1 MTQGVDQLMPVRFA
15 TARPLVS
22 PVHLT
27 RGALGRIAAR
37 AANDNADSERQD
49 QVVREALRHFARHGL
64 NAAQDAAERAQDAHA
79 RGDAAG
85 LRHWLQI
92 CAALDPRRAAAMHR
106 TLAAKRR

>member
-1 MTQGVDQLMPVRFA
+1 MTIRFA
-15 TARPLVS
+15 TARPITS

-37 AANDNADSERQD
+37 AANDNADLARQD
-49 QVVREALRHFARHGL
+49 QVVREALRHFAAFGL
-64 NAAQDAAERAQDAHA
+64 NAAEDAAQRARLAHA
-79 RGDAAG
+79 KGDAVD

-106 TLAAKRR
+106 KLATLPR

>member
-1 MTQGVDQLMPVRFA
+1 MTIRIA
-15 TARPLVS
+15 TARPLNR

-37 AANDNADSERQD
+37 AANDNADLARQD
-49 QVVREALRHFARHGL
+49 QVVREALRHFAAYGL
-64 NAAQDAAERAQDAHA
+64 NAAEDAAQRARMAHS
-79 RGDAAG
+79 RGDNAD

-106 TLAAKRR
+106 KLAALPR